1 MSHDDEVSTFE
12 EGFLSCF
19 FFYVFEKSTPNKKED
34 MVHSLLKFLNIPSFL
49 KQVVSSSFPSDVE
62 DSLESC

>member
-12 EGFLSCF
+12 KGFLSIFCF
-19 FFYVFEKSTPNKKED
+19 YFLEKSTPNKKED

-49 KQVVSSSFPSDVE
+49 KQVVSSFPSDMG
-62 DSLESC
+62 DSLESL